1 MIVYNQAFDLYHTIF
16 RLLHFL
22 NKFENQTILEVERVR
37 IWDFYL
43 LFPNKIHEIRLKQDE
58 SDIRK
63 IRKEFIKD
71 SNNPY
76 ERITENRKI
85 FEKIKPYQQAALN
98 CIASYGIIDK
108 SLLNQQRISIIN
120 KDILIEFVRNFEELS
135 PKERN
140 VIALMTSHF
149 NQVSL
154 FGTDGLKNR
163 TNLIESKYDA

>member
-22 NKFENQTILEVERVR
+22 NKFENETILEIERVR

-43 LFPNKIHEIRLKQDE
+43 LFPSKIHEIRLKQSE

-63 IRKEFIKD
+63 LRKEFIKD
-71 SNNPY
+71 SSNPY

-120 KDILIEFVRNFEELS
+120 KDILVEFVDNFEELE
-135 PKERN
+135 PKEKN

-154 FGTDGLKNR
+154 FGNDGLKSR